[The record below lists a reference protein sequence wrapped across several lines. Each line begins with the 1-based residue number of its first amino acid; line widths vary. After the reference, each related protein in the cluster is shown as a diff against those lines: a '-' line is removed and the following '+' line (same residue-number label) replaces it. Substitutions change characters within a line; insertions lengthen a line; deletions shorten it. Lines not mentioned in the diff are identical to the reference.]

1 MNNITLTGIMLDELD
16 GMTLDDLAG
25 ICSCNTEWIVELVA
39 EGVLEPG
46 GREVANWRFTG
57 TCMLRTR
64 TALRLYQ
71 DLNINVAGIALV
83 MDLMEQVEELQGRLR
98 VLGPQ

>member
-1 MNNITLTGIMLDELD
+1 MSNITLTGIMLDELD
-16 GMTLDDLAG
+16 GMTLDDLAR

-64 TALRLYQ
+64 TALRFYQ

-83 MDLMEQVEELQGRLR
+83 MDLMEQVDELQGRLR
-98 VLGPQ
+98 VLGS

>member
-1 MNNITLTGIMLDELD
+1 MLDELD
-16 GMTLDDLAG
+16 GMTLDELAR

-46 GREVANWRFTG
+46 GRDVAEWRFSG
-57 TCMLRTR
+57 TCMLRTQ

-83 MDLMEQVEELQGRLR
+83 MDLMEQVEELQGQLR